1 MNKEKS
7 YPLPMGA
14 TVEGEWVNFSAAA
27 PEESTCE
34 LLLYQKG
41 ETTPVQVLAMDEDN
55 TAGRIRHIA
64 VCLDTPE
71 NYEYNYRIDET
82 IIPDPYGKDFA
93 GRQLWNQERDTQKHE
108 VRTKI
113 VGGTYPWEGDKPL
126 RIPYNEVIA
135 YSLHVRGFTKHASS
149 KIKHKGTF
157 MGIIEKIPYL
167 QELGINQIQCMP
179 VYDFEENLKY
189 TNYWGYGE
197 GYYFAPKSS
206 YAASGD
212 AVSELKLLV
221 KSLHKAGIELVLEM
235 PFDAET
241 GETMMIDC
249 LRYYVREYHIDG
261 FIVNP
266 VRITMDALRRDPF
279 LACTKIMKKQDIY
292 QNTMRR
298 FLKGDEGMVLD
309 VMWWLKRQSEEEG
322 IFNYVA
328 GHNGFTLNDVFSY
341 DGKHNEAN
349 GENNQDGPDFNY
361 SWNCGAE
368 GPSRKKTVSELRKKQ
383 IRNAFFI
390 LLLSQGTPCIL
401 AGDEFGNT
409 QKGNNNVYCQDNP
422 TAWLDWSR
430 IPKEAELL
438 SFVKGLISFRKE
450 HKLLYPDREMKGIDY
465 TSCGVPDISYHGENA
480 WQVPSEIASRQ
491 LGVYISGQNEK
502 EALFTAYNMHW
513 LPHTFALPTLPKGKR
528 WYEAASTREGI
539 LETAI
544 PLKSA
549 REVMLEERTI
559 KVFIGK

>member
-14 TVEGEWVNFSAAA
+14 SVEGKWVNFSAAA
-27 PEESTCE
+27 PEKSSCE
-34 LLLYQKG
+34 LLLYRKG
-41 ETTPVQVLAMDEDN
+41 ETTPVRALVMDEDN

-64 VCLDTPE
+64 VCLDAPE

-82 IIPDPYGKDFA
+82 IVPDSYGKDFA
-93 GRQLWNQERDTQKHE
+93 GRQFWNQERDTQKHE

-113 VGGTYPWEGDKPL
+113 VSGTYPWEGDKPL

-149 KIKHKGTF
+149 KVKHKGTF

-179 VYDFEENLKY
+179 IYDFEENLKY

-221 KSLHKAGIELVLEM
+221 KSLHRAGIELVLEM

-266 VRITMDALRRDPF
+266 VRITMEALRRDPF
-279 LACTKIMKKQDIY
+279 LACTKIMKKQDTY

-368 GPSRKKTVSELRKKQ
+368 GPSRKKAVAELRKKQ
-383 IRNAFFI
+383 IRNAFFL

-430 IPKEAELL
+430 ISREEELL
-438 SFVKGLISFRKE
+438 SFVKELISFRKE
-450 HKLLYPDREMKGIDY
+450 HKLLYPDKEMKGIDY
-465 TSCGVPDISYHGENA
+465 TSSGVPDISYHGENA
-480 WQVPSEIASRQ
+480 WQAPSEIASRQ

-528 WYEAASTREGI
+528 WYEAASTREGV
-539 LETAI
+539 LESVI
-544 PLKSA
+544 PLKNA
-549 REVMLEERTI
+549 REVKLDERTI
-559 KVFIGK
+559 KVFVGK